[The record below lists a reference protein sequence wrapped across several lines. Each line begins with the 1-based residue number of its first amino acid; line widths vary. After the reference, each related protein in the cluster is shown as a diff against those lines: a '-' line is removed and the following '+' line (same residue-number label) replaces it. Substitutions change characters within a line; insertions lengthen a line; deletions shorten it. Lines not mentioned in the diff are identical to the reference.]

1 MKLIA
6 TEFIQ
11 VYKLCWTYFIHVHV
25 YCVNQK
31 VDMYLNV
38 ELKYHTLADFNWTK
52 VTGIFQYAIG
62 L

>member
-11 VYKLCWTYFIHVHV
+11 VYKLGWTYFIHV